1 MILISNNFPFAD
13 RELAFMKSICDQMF
27 LSHALPDGT
36 LLAGSGIQYGRDE
49 DYPGGSLWYYF
60 DLFNPDLHDGNI
72 ARFWGRFP
80 DLNKD
85 EETIEFDAM
94 LQASGFSEKFLTSNP
109 HKDNLN
115 IIEYVRKGR

>member
-1 MILISNNFPFAD
+1 LTSFGVQRVTTTSRSKWRIHPLTA
-13 RELAFMKSICDQMF
+13 R
-27 LSHALPDGT
+27 
-36 LLAGSGIQYGRDE
+36 
-49 DYPGGSLWYYF
+49 PGGSLWYYF

-85 EETIEFDAM
+85 EKTIEFDAM